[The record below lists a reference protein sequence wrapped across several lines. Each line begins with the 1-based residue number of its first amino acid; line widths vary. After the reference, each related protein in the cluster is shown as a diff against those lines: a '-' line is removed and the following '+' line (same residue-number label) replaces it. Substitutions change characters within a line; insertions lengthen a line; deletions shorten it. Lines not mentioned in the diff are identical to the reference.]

1 MNMASRY
8 RAVGG
13 NLLVAPMMVFCVAG
27 PANAVTVD
35 LGNPDMSLRWDNTVR
50 YNVGFRVNDCDKDIC
65 GNDAGAG
72 DVTAYQS
79 DRKFSDA
86 GDVVTNRVDILTE
99 MDFIYKDRHGARLSA
114 SGWYDQAYDGDVEG
128 DRALDASGAGNGAG
142 RDGDNY
148 SRYTDRWNNGPSG
161 EILDAFVFTGFDL
174 GSVPV
179 NLKAGQHNVYWGESL
194 FSFVNG
200 VSYQQGPVDIRKAL
214 ATPGTEAKELFKPLN
229 QISMIAQLQPDL
241 TVAAQ
246 YLLDWKPMLVP
257 NGGTYFGA
265 IDGLSLGSGGSV
277 FGLPFEVTDEP
288 DKKHGDWGVSA
299 RWSPQWLDGTLGF
312 YYREYTNRFPQL
324 VLTKMVV
331 IPGVGA
337 FPAGAGIDYSSNKR
351 EKLYGVSL
359 SKQVWGIS
367 WGTDITYREDAV
379 LATTPLSNFVPEGT
393 APDTWVPRGKLWSG
407 VFNGVAYFS
416 KTPFYDAASLTAELN
431 YSYLDEVTENA
442 QTYNGK
448 GYNCA
453 DDHNATKIAC
463 QTRDALG
470 ASLMFRPTWYQ
481 VMPGIDL
488 SMPLFVDIGLHGNSP
503 VMFGS
508 NEGQG
513 IWSMGVSADI
523 YAQYSVDLKYNGF
536 ISKHSDD
543 ELGAGSLNNS
553 SLGKYWDR
561 DWVSLT
567 FKTTF

>member
-1 MNMASRY
+1 MKMASRY
-8 RAVGG
+8 RAAGG

-99 MDFIYKDRHGARLSA
+99 MDFVYKDRHGARLSA

-277 FGLPFEVTDEP
+277 FGLPFEG
-288 DKKHGDWGVSA
+288 H
-299 RWSPQWLDGTLGF
+299 R
-312 YYREYTNRFPQL
+312 
-324 VLTKMVV
+324 
-331 IPGVGA
+331 
-337 FPAGAGIDYSSNKR
+337 
-351 EKLYGVSL
+351 
-359 SKQVWGIS
+359 
-367 WGTDITYREDAV
+367 
-379 LATTPLSNFVPEGT
+379 
-393 APDTWVPRGKLWSG
+393 
-407 VFNGVAYFS
+407 
-416 KTPFYDAASLTAELN
+416 
-431 YSYLDEVTENA
+431 
-442 QTYNGK
+442 
-448 GYNCA
+448 
-453 DDHNATKIAC
+453 
-463 QTRDALG
+463 
-470 ASLMFRPTWYQ
+470 
-481 VMPGIDL
+481 
-488 SMPLFVDIGLHGNSP
+488 
-503 VMFGS
+503 
-508 NEGQG
+508 
-513 IWSMGVSADI
+513 
-523 YAQYSVDLKYNGF
+523 
-536 ISKHSDD
+536 
-543 ELGAGSLNNS
+543 
-553 SLGKYWDR
+553 
-561 DWVSLT
+561 
-567 FKTTF
+567 

>member
-1 MNMASRY
+1 MKMASRY
-8 RAVGG
+8 RAAGG
-13 NLLVAPMMVFCVAG
+13 SLLAAPVMMLCVAG
-27 PANAVTVD
+27 SAHAFNVE
-35 LGNPDMSLRWDNTVR
+35 LGNPDMTLRWDNTVR
-50 YNVGFRVNDCDKDIC
+50 YNLGFRAKDCDKNIC

-79 DRKFSDA
+79 DRKFANA
-86 GDVVTNRVDILTE
+86 GDVVTNRIDILSE
-99 MDFIYKDRHGARLSA
+99 MDFVYKGRHGVRVSA
-114 SGWYDQAYDGDVEG
+114 SGWYDQAYDGDIKG
-128 DRALDASGAGNGAG
+128 DRALDASGVGNGAG
-142 RDGDNY
+142 RDGDGY

-174 GSVPV
+174 GDVPV

-229 QISMIAQLQPDL
+229 QISISAQLQSDL
-241 TVAAQ
+241 TVSAQ
-246 YLLDWKPMLVP
+246 YLLDWKPMLIP
-257 NGGTYFGA
+257 DGGTYFGA
-265 IDGLSLGSGGSV
+265 ADGVSLGGGGTV
-277 FGLPFEVTDEP
+277 FGAPFEVTNDP
-288 DKKHGDWGVSA
+288 DKEYGDWGVSA

-312 YYREYTNRFPQL
+312 YYREYTSRFPQL
-324 VLTKMVV
+324 VTTSIGF
-331 IPGVGA
+331 IPPDTV
-337 FPAGAGIDYSSNKR
+337 FPTGTGIDYSSDKR

-367 WGTDITYREDAV
+367 WGTDITYREDAT
-379 LATTPLSNFVPEGT
+379 LATTAFANFVPEGT
-393 APDTWVPRGKLWSG
+393 DPDTWVPRGKLWSG

-416 KTPFYDAASLTAELN
+416 ESPFYDSASLTAELS
-431 YSYLDEVTENA
+431 YSYLDKVTENK
-442 QTYNGK
+442 QNYNGK

-453 DDHNATKIAC
+453 DDHNATEIAC

-470 ASLMFRPTWYQ
+470 ASALFRPTWYQ

-488 SMPLFVDIGLHGNSP
+488 SMPLFVDVGLHGNSP

-513 IWSMGVSADI
+513 SWSVGVAADI
-523 YAQYSVDLKYNGF
+523 YAQYSVELKYNGF
-536 ISKHSDD
+536 IAKHSDD
-543 ELGAGSLNNS
+543 ELGVGSRSNAA
-553 SLGKYWDR
+553 LGKYWDR

-567 FKTTF
+567 FKTAF